1 VDLVDLKTTARP
13 SRFVWLFPLLT
24 AFLAALTFI
33 PAPRQPYLLDDA
45 LSDEAVLSYANQ
57 HEWHFGTEIVFTY
70 GPWGYL
76 VSRRFLPHQHG
87 TQMAIVT
94 LLSLVVAAGVCLVA
108 WRFNLFW
115 RVLMVTL
122 FIYLTANID
131 PRADVLIYS
140 AILFWGW
147 LCLVTSG
154 IRWSFYCFCFALV
167 AVFGIMVK
175 ANFLFVALLSTVV
188 ISTESL
194 LKGRVRAA
202 MILPLGLGLLF
213 TLAWLSAGQSLLQL
227 PAFFAKAWSI
237 IQGYDQVVGLDAP
250 VTFVTRG
257 FLVVIF
263 ALAATLIR
271 ALNADPLLE
280 AVPFY
285 RTQWR
290 SVLITAWLCMFLFVV
305 WKHGFVRADL
315 YHMGFF
321 FGLVP
326 LLALSLELLPC
337 SKPLAR
343 LSSRGLVIAG
353 CAIAVVTVESLFSSS
368 FKSSL
373 AQPFAGLRENLKS
386 LLQPSIVEHAQR
398 ELYEKA
404 RAAAQLP
411 NLSERIG
418 RSSVDV
424 FGQQCYAIFNNMNYR
439 ARPVFQS
446 YLAYNERLATL
457 NEQFYFSEN
466 APKYVLFRLNAADR
480 KFPPLEDSRLLR
492 HLLLN
497 FSPSGAKAPFLLLE
511 SRTSDRAKL
520 KLLHE
525 GTAGLNERFPL
536 PENKE
541 GCIWLEVSIEPNW
554 RGRLM
559 QVLYKPGK
567 TRIAFWAPDMRTS
580 LSRSGAPAP
589 MLAAGFIASPLLLKT
604 QDVRDFLDGAS
615 MIRPAAFSIEL
626 SPEVQRYWKPTFL
639 FRIYSVEREARTR
652 AETHGRL
659 ELHASVADSDK
670 L

>member
-1 VDLVDLKTTARP
+1 VDLKTTARP
-13 SRFVWLFPLLT
+13 LRFVWLFPLMT
-24 AFLAALTFI
+24 AFLVALTFI

-57 HEWHFGTEIVFTY
+57 HQWHFGTEIVFTY

-94 LLSLVVAAGVCLVA
+94 LLSFVVAAGVCLVA
-108 WRFNLFW
+108 WRFNLLW
-115 RVLMVTL
+115 RVLLVAI
-122 FIYLTANID
+122 FVYLTANID

-154 IRWSFYCFCFALV
+154 IRWVFYSFCFALV

-175 ANFLFVALLSTVV
+175 ANFLFVALLGTVF

-202 MILPLGLGLLF
+202 LLLPLGLGSLF

-227 PAFFAKAWSI
+227 PAFFANAWSI

-250 VTFVTRG
+250 VTFVTRA

-263 ALAATLIR
+263 ALAATMIR
-271 ALNADPLLE
+271 ALNADPLVD
-280 AVPFY
+280 AVPFH
-285 RTQWR
+285 RAQWR
-290 SVLITAWLCMFLFVV
+290 SVLISAWLCMFIFVV

-321 FGLVP
+321 FGVVP
-326 LLALSLELLPC
+326 LMALSLELLPC
-337 SKPLAR
+337 SRPLAR
-343 LSSRGLVIAG
+343 LCSRGLVLAC
-353 CAIAVVTVESLFSSS
+353 CAIAVVTVQSLFSSS
-368 FKSSL
+368 LKSSL

-386 LLQPSIVEHAQR
+386 LLQPSIAEHAQR

-411 NLSERIG
+411 SLSERIG
-418 RSSVDV
+418 RSTVDV
-424 FGQQCYAIFNNMNYR
+424 FGQQCYAIFNNMNYH
-439 ARPVFQS
+439 ARPVFQT
-446 YLAYNERLATL
+446 YLAYNDRLASL
-457 NEQFYFSEN
+457 NEQFYLSQN

-480 KFPPLEDSRLLR
+480 KFPPLEDSHFLR

-497 FSPSGAKAPFLLLE
+497 FSSSGAEAPFLLLE

-520 KLLHE
+520 KLLRQ
-525 GTAGLNERFPL
+525 GTAGLNERVHL

-554 RGRLM
+554 RGRLI
-559 QVLYKPGK
+559 QLFYKPGK
-567 TRIAFWAPDMRTS
+567 TRIAFWAPDMKKA
-580 LSRSGAPAP
+580 LNRSGAPAP

-604 QDVRDFLDGAS
+604 QDVRDFFDGAS

-626 SPEVQRYWKPTFL
+626 SPEFQRYWKPTFL
-639 FRIYSVEREARTR
+639 FRIYSVEKQAQTR
-652 AETHGRL
+652 AQIHGRL
-659 ELHASVADSDK
+659 ELHTGVAGSS
-670 L
+670 